1 MVELDDKPLLLN
13 TECSGQGSR
22 TCIHPTLQTQ
32 SKMEKEP
39 PQGYH
44 IVGEKGTE
52 SDGED
57 DG

>member
-1 MVELDDKPLLLN
+1 
-13 TECSGQGSR
+13 
-22 TCIHPTLQTQ
+22 
-32 SKMEKEP
+32 MEKEP

-44 IVGEKGTE
+44 ILGEKGTE